1 MLPRRLPP
9 AYFAL
14 HMSIANSIT
23 VSPPTPH
30 PLRTVTRVAW
40 ALLGALF
47 IFSGLVKLNDPVG
60 TAYKLEEYFEV
71 FAVDFGSF
79 FLYFKNAARTL
90 SIVLS
95 SLEVILGVALLLR
108 WYLRQTLWVLLA
120 LLVFFA
126 FLTFYSAAFNK
137 VTDCGCFG
145 DFIKL
150 TPWVSFLKNVF
161 LLVLWGI
168 VFFNQ
173 RFLRHAFVQGTPG
186 IMTMTFASAI
196 AIGIGVR
203 ALGHLPYFDFL
214 PYKVGND
221 IGKLMKP
228 NAPLRYKYVMEK
240 NGETKDFTT
249 YPDSTWTYKSMVALN
264 PEDSP
269 KITDFRVWNDE
280 GDYTPELLRGNKL
293 VLIIQDVDKADRD
306 RYALINKLL
315 NDAKDSRRNIT
326 SLIITSS
333 SPAEFDVFRHN
344 ANFAV
349 PFYYADATV
358 LKSIIRSNPGFL
370 LLKDGTVRG
379 KYHYHDIPS
388 IGKVE
393 ETLQ

>member
-1 MLPRRLPP
+1 MTLTP
-9 AYFAL
+9 AL
-14 HMSIANSIT
+14 ES
-23 VSPPTPH
+23 PTPASH
-30 PLRTVTRVAW
+30 TRRTLTRICW
-40 ALLGALF
+40 FILGALF

-60 TAYKLEEYFEV
+60 TGLKLEEYFEV
-71 FAVDFGSF
+71 FALDLPALAGF
-79 FLYFKNAARTL
+79 FLFLKGSARTF
-90 SIVLS
+90 SILIS

-108 WYLRQTLWVLLA
+108 WYLRQTLWALLA

-150 TPWVSFLKNVF
+150 TPWTSFAKDVF
-161 LLVLWGI
+161 LLILWAV
-168 VFFNQ
+168 VFLNQ

-186 IMTMTFASAI
+186 IMTMTFAAAI

-228 NAPLRYKYVMEK
+228 QEAAVYQYTMER
-240 NGETKDFTT
+240 NGETKVFTE
-249 YPDSTWTYKSMVALN
+249 YPTDSTWKYKSMEVMNAEKSK
-264 PEDSP
+264 PV
-269 KITDFRVWNDE
+269 ITDFKVWNDE
-280 GDYTPELLRGNKL
+280 GDFTPEILRGNKL
-293 VLIIQDVDKADRD
+293 VLIVQNTEKSDRD
-306 RYALINKLL
+306 RYQLINKLFD
-315 NDAKDSRRNIT
+315 DAKASRAGIT
-326 SLIITSS
+326 PLIITSS

-358 LKSIIRSNPGFL
+358 LKSMIRSNPGFI
-370 LLKDGTVRG
+370 LLKNGVVKG

-393 ETLQ
+393 EKLQ

>member
-1 MLPRRLPP
+1 MLPHRLPP

-370 LLKDGTVRG
+370 LLKDGMVRG

>member
-1 MLPRRLPP
+1 
-9 AYFAL
+9 
-14 HMSIANSIT
+14 MSIANSIT
-23 VSPPTPH
+23 VSPPISH

-79 FLYFKNAARTL
+79 FLYFKNTARTL

-150 TPWVSFLKNVF
+150 TPWVSFFKNVF

-186 IMTMTFASAI
+186 IMIMTFASAI

-293 VLIIQDVDKADRD
+293 VLIIQNVDKSDRD

-370 LLKDGTVRG
+370 LLKNGVVRG

>member
-1 MLPRRLPP
+1 
-9 AYFAL
+9 
-14 HMSIANSIT
+14 MSIANSIT
-23 VSPPTPH
+23 VSPPISH

-79 FLYFKNAARTL
+79 FLYFRSTARTL

-150 TPWVSFLKNVF
+150 TPWVSFFKNVF

-293 VLIIQDVDKADRD
+293 VLIIQNVDKSDRD

-370 LLKDGTVRG
+370 LLKNGMVRG